1 MLLHEKF
8 KNHQIILASQSP
20 RRKQL
25 LEGIGINFITR
36 PLDIDEQFPTK
47 LKREEI
53 AIFLAKAKADEA
65 RKNAAANEIFI
76 TADTIVW
83 LNNQVLNK
91 PADENEARRMLH
103 QLSGKMHEVIT
114 AVSITSTKKSIN
126 FYSIAEVFF
135 KHLSIEEINYYIEKF
150 KPFDKAGAYGVQE
163 WIGYVAVEKING
175 SFYNV
180 MGLPTKELAEELL
193 AF

>member
-8 KNHQIILASQSP
+8 KDQQIVLASQSP

-36 PLDIDEQFPTK
+36 PLDIDEQFPEK
-47 LKREEI
+47 LKREQI
-53 AIFLAKAKADEA
+53 AIFLAKAKAEEA
-65 RKNAAANEIFI
+65 KKNIAHNEIII

-91 PADENEARRMLH
+91 PSDENEARKMLQ
-103 QLSGKMHEVIT
+103 QLSGRMHEVVT
-114 AVSITSTKKSIN
+114 AVSITSTKKSTH
-126 FYSIAEVFF
+126 FYAIAEVYF
-135 KHLSIEEINYYIEKF
+135 KRLNDDEIDYYITHYE
-150 KPFDKAGAYGVQE
+150 PFDKAGAYGVQE

-180 MGLPTKELAEELL
+180 MGLPTKELAEELM

>member
-1 MLLHEKF
+1 MLLQEKF
-8 KNHQIILASQSP
+8 KNHQIVLASQSP

-25 LEGIGINFITR
+25 LEGIGIQFISR
-36 PLDIDEQFPTK
+36 PLDIDEQFPEK
-47 LKREEI
+47 LKREQI
-53 AIFLAKAKADEA
+53 AIYLAKAKAEEA
-65 RKNAAANEIFI
+65 KKNISENEIII

-83 LNNQVLNK
+83 LNNSVLNK
-91 PADENEARRMLH
+91 PADKMEARKMLH
-103 QLSGKMHEVIT
+103 QLSGKMHEVVT
-114 AVSITSTKKSIN
+114 AVSITSTKKSTH
-126 FYSIAEVFF
+126 FYSITEVHF
-135 KHLSIEEINYYIEKF
+135 KRLNEDEIEYYIEHY

-163 WIGYVAVEKING
+163 WIGYIAVEKING